1 MTTTIG
7 EDVEKFELLY
17 IAGGNEENVLQ
28 FLTVKHTET
37 YPITSKF
44 YPTYLPKRNE
54 NIHPLKKKLHK
65 NILGDFIHNRFTL
78 EMAQVPIKRKW

>member
-17 IAGGNEENVLQ
+17 IAGGNEENVWQ

-37 YPITSKF
+37 YPIT
-44 YPTYLPKRNE
+44 
-54 NIHPLKKKLHK
+54 
-65 NILGDFIHNRFTL
+65 
-78 EMAQVPIKRKW
+78 